1 MALDIEMNKIAFDLD
16 GVFIPDC
23 DPIPNVGGLGE
34 FLSMT
39 VYMKPMFKP
48 NFEWHII
55 TGRPARYR
63 ATTIDWI
70 NKHFTNKPMQVWHEC
85 LEELPQVYKENMIN
99 QNGITIFV
107 ESDIEQVRHLQKH
120 TRAEVI
126 HFDTFLASNLA
137 ISSLT

>member
-39 VYMKPMFKP
+39 VYMRPMFKP
-48 NFEWHII
+48 DFEWHII

-70 NKHFTNKPMQVWHEC
+70 NKHKLKH
-85 LEELPQVYKENMIN
+85 LPQY
-99 QNGITIFV
+99 
-107 ESDIEQVRHLQKH
+107 H
-120 TRAEVI
+120 
-126 HFDTFLASNLA
+126 NL
-137 ISSLT
+137 IRCEILTKKK

>member
-23 DPIPNVGGLGE
+23 DPIPNVGGLGV

-39 VYMKPMFKP
+39 VYMRPMFKP
-48 NFEWHII
+48 DFEWNII

-63 ATTIDWI
+63 STTMIWID
-70 NKHFTNKPMQVWHEC
+70 KHFANKPARVWHEC
-85 LEELPQVYKENMIN
+85 LEELPQVYKANMIN

-107 ESDIEQVRHLQKH
+107 ESDIEQVRYLQKH
-120 TRAEVI
+120 TQAEVI

-137 ISSLT
+137 IPYLT

>member
-1 MALDIEMNKIAFDLD
+1 
-16 GVFIPDC
+16 
-23 DPIPNVGGLGE
+23 
-34 FLSMT
+34 
-39 VYMKPMFKP
+39 
-48 NFEWHII
+48 
-55 TGRPARYR
+55 
-63 ATTIDWI
+63 
-70 NKHFTNKPMQVWHEC
+70 MQVWHEC

-137 ISSLT
+137 IPSLT